1 MSIGFRRGPIDY
13 GLKARKKPRGAHSLE
28 IFRGVLPVVLV
39 SAPLNA
45 TITAPIAYVFLEL
58 STWSVLFFVAPAVV
72 AQRLFLLYQ
81 EQRELASNLTIVN
94 ARLERANLSFARSLV
109 TALDARDH
117 YTAGHSAAVEIYAR
131 DIASTLSL
139 SEEDQATTHLAGL
152 LHDIGKVGLPPGIL
166 EKPGALTPEER
177 TQMQEHS
184 AIGERILRSVEDY
197 AEIATFVRHHQ
208 ERVDGKGY
216 PDGLQRDHI
225 PLISRVL
232 CVADAYNAMTSGR
245 PYRAAM
251 PTEEARQRLIDAM
264 GTQFDEDVV
273 VAFEHVLAHATDLYS
288 LGASADFALEA
299 QAHREFSTTEGLSA
313 RPGATLTPRGA
324 SVGDQYPEGRRLLRL
339 QAPSC
344 RLRPDGLA
352 VGVGS
357 QDGAGSGH
365 EAGDAGTR
373 PIARFPRDGGDGQG
387 LRLPDRVR
395 GLPGARGA
403 PGGVKAPEQRDRGWP
418 VASGGER
425 FKALYRARA
434 AVEREFGWLKHE
446 FALAQLRVRGLE
458 RVRLHADLCILT
470 RLAGALIS

>member
-1 MSIGFRRGPIDY
+1 MFAAVAIGPLAAMIVGAVSMATLPIPVMRCAAFSASRAVTGALT
-13 GLKARKKPRGAHSLE
+13 GLTVLALPPVPGGAFPTIVIATLAAALVAQVLDALFVGLLVLLRGAHPLE
-28 IFRGVLPVVLV
+28 IFRGVLPAVLV

-45 TITAPIAYVFLEL
+45 TITAPITYVFLEL

-117 YTAGHSAAVEIYAR
+117 YAAGHSAAVAIYAR

-184 AIGERILRSVEDY
+184 AIGERILRNVEDY
-197 AEIATFVRHHQ
+197 AEIATFVRHHH

-251 PTEEARQRLIDAM
+251 PTKEARQRLIDAM

-299 QAHREFSTTEGLSA
+299 RAHRELD
-313 RPGATLTPRGA
+313 
-324 SVGDQYPEGRRLLRL
+324 V
-339 QAPSC
+339 
-344 RLRPDGLA
+344 
-352 VGVGS
+352 
-357 QDGAGSGH
+357 
-365 EAGDAGTR
+365 
-373 PIARFPRDGGDGQG
+373 IAEP
-387 LRLPDRVR
+387 
-395 GLPGARGA
+395 
-403 PGGVKAPEQRDRGWP
+403 
-418 VASGGER
+418 
-425 FKALYRARA
+425 A
-434 AVEREFGWLKHE
+434 A
-446 FALAQLRVRGLE
+446 A
-458 RVRLHADLCILT
+458 
-470 RLAGALIS
+470 